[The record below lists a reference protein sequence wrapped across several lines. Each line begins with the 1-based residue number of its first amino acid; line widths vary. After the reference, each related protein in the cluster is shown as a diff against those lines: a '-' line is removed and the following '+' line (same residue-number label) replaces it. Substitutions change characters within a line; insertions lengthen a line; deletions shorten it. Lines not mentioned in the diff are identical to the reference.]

1 MAAMPAA
8 MQTILVD
15 KKARLPPN
23 VQVAND
29 EKLVF
34 VDQVQ
39 RRFAFAGL
47 TDAPAWKLPGNVK
60 GVAIGNPFVLAD
72 RNTIGHIHD
81 NFN

>member
-15 KKARLPPN
+15 KEARLAPN
-23 VQVAND
+23 LQVAND

-47 TDAPAWKLPGNVK
+47 TDAHGRELPGNVK
-60 GVAIGNPFVLAD
+60 GVAIVDAFVLAD
-72 RNTIGHIHD
+72 GNARRAHQ
-81 NFN
+81 